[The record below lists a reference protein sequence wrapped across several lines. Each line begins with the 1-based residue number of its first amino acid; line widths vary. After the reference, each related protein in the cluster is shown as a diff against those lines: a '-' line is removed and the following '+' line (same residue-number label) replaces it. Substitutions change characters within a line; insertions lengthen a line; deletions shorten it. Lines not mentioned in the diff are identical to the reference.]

1 MGRSFQIGGV
11 NILQESKKKSRHALN
26 IAKRRHPRVLILGA
40 GASASCGI
48 AVARDILREAMQR
61 LTKRDS
67 EQTDKVHK
75 LLQYLYPGF
84 DENLSN
90 YPNVEDFLNLIEMAK
105 EFHTEAYIES
115 KKWSEAKLQEVAEI
129 TLRAITEYIWDFMAD
144 ADRRRV
150 LLGLT
155 RELVHPGDVVISFN
169 WDFMID
175 LTLEDLNISGYPVY
189 SYGSSREAVAL
200 LKPHGSIDW
209 FEESKLPADKRL
221 RKEMQHRAAG
231 VRFYPY
237 FQLAKN
243 PDLLKYPSFIV
254 PPLSTKRFS
263 GFLQRVWRD
272 VYHAVAAA
280 KELYIVGY
288 SLPREDQFARL
299 VIGRAIQRNNA
310 TRKNKKK
317 RLPVIVVNPDEGAM
331 ATFAKLV
338 GGGVQFIQTSLQD
351 FVYWLQEHE

>member
-1 MGRSFQIGGV
+1 MDRLLT
-11 NILQESKKKSRHALN
+11 NAKKQSAHAPRMS
-26 IAKRRHPRVLILGA
+26 KRRHPRVIILGA

-48 AVARDILREAMQR
+48 AIARDILRESMQR
-61 LTKRDS
+61 LSKRDA

-84 DENLSN
+84 DDNLAN

-115 KKWSEAKLQEVAEI
+115 KRWSEATLQEVADI
-129 TLRAITEYIWDFMAD
+129 TLRAITEYIWDFMAED
-144 ADRRRV
+144 ERRRV
-150 LLGLT
+150 LSGLV
-155 RELVHPGDVVISFN
+155 RALVRPGDVVISFN

-175 LTLEDLNISGYPVY
+175 LILEDLDIGRCPVY
-189 SYGSSREAVAL
+189 SYGSSRETVAL

-209 FEESKLPADKRL
+209 FEKNKLPTDKKL
-221 RKEMQHRAAG
+221 RKEMQHRATG
-231 VRFYPY
+231 VCYYPY
-237 FQLAKN
+237 FALAKN
-243 PDLLKYPSFIV
+243 PDLLAYPSFIV

-280 KELYIVGY
+280 KELYIIGY

-310 TRKNKKK
+310 TRNNKKK
-317 RLPVIVVNPDEGAM
+317 RLPVIVVNPDEAAM
-331 ATFAKLV
+331 AAFAKLV
-338 GGGVQFIQTSLQD
+338 GSGVQFFQTSLEH
-351 FVYWLQEHE
+351 FVSWLVENK